1 VTLFRRIEIH
11 AIKCAREISAMSL
24 HSEVLMPK
32 DGRQSETALA
42 IARGT
47 RRLLRA
53 QKFATLTELP
63 LASGRRADIV
73 ALAVDATILIV
84 EIKSSIADFRTD
96 VKWPDY
102 RAHCDRLYFAISA
115 AIPPEIMPQD
125 AGLIIADGFGAE
137 IIREAPEHR
146 LASATRRSMLLR
158 FAHAAAHRLHG
169 LADPE
174 LASLGPL

>member
-1 VTLFRRIEIH
+1 MPLSGD
-11 AIKCAREISAMSL
+11 ASL
-24 HSEVLMPK
+24 LK

-42 IARGT
+42 VARGT

-53 QKFATLTELP
+53 RKFSTLTEMP

-73 ALAVDATILIV
+73 ALAADGTLLIV
-84 EIKSSIADFRTD
+84 EIKSSTADFRAD
-96 VKWPDY
+96 QKWPDY
-102 RAHCDRLYFAISA
+102 RAHCDRLYFAISDQ
-115 AIPPEIMPQD
+115 IPPDIMPQE

-137 IIREAPEHR
+137 ILREAPEHR
-146 LASATRRSMLLR
+146 LSGATRRSMLLR

-174 LASLGPL
+174 ILSFGSL